1 MRLVLIGPP
10 GAGKGTLA
18 AKLVEKYGV
27 PHISTGDMFRAAVS
41 QDSDLGRSVK
51 SVISSGKLV
60 SDDLTFEVVSDRLS
74 RADVAKGF
82 ILDGFPRNENQA
94 EWFTNYLKSHEIE
107 LDAALELDVDKDNL
121 IKRLTGRRICP
132 ECGSVYNVNSFPAD
146 FDGKCKCGAALIQ
159 RSDDS
164 LETVTARLDLYG
176 SQTAVLLDYYK
187 KHDKLVTVDGSGSP
201 EEVLNTV
208 ISVLN
213 KL

>member
-74 RADVAKGF
+74 RADVAKGSF
-82 ILDGFPRNENQA
+82 WTGFPEMKIRQ
-94 EWFTNYLKSHEIE
+94 
-107 LDAALELDVDKDNL
+107 
-121 IKRLTGRRICP
+121 
-132 ECGSVYNVNSFPAD
+132 
-146 FDGKCKCGAALIQ
+146 
-159 RSDDS
+159 
-164 LETVTARLDLYG
+164 
-176 SQTAVLLDYYK
+176 
-187 KHDKLVTVDGSGSP
+187 SGLP
-201 EEVLNTV
+201 IT
-208 ISVLN
+208 
-213 KL
+213 